1 MHIYCQ
7 WQICSLR
14 SAVSGD
20 ISLMPMF
27 LGVRWWDGVKW
38 ECSRRKCE
46 LSLSIAI
53 FSMKFPTGFKYRNL
67 SKFPGDSTVL
77 VFLTLTASYFTLAFC
92 QHYFNKRIWWYD
104 HMYRFSIK
112 SCYSLYDWLIDWY
125 TDKLMDYY
133 LSCQQTVTH
142 PSSNRTRCWLTT
154 LIEASALTTWPLH

>member
-92 QHYFNKRIWWYD
+92 QHYLINEYD
-104 HMYRFSIK
+104 DMIICIDFQLSHVIHYMI
-112 SCYSLYDWLIDWY
+112 DWLID
-125 TDKLMDYY
+125 
-133 LSCQQTVTH
+133 
-142 PSSNRTRCWLTT
+142 T
-154 LIEASALTTWPLH
+154 LINWWIITCPVSKQSPIQAVTALGAD